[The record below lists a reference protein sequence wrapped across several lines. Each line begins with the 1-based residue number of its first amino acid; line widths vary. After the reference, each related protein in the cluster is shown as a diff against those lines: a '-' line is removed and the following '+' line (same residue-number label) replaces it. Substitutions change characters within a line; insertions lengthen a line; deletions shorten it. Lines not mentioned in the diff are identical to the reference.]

1 MSDCKTLGLGPTET
15 YIETIHIFPDTLLLS
30 LILYAR
36 LGRLGPIL
44 PLSTS
49 PLTIPPTT
57 LPSPVV
63 FLTKASRPRD
73 VSKRNTTAMDALVVV
88 VFDVEVDG
96 TDPPR
101 PRTAEPGVPKGVV
114 RASWILGV
122 GRFRVNAGVPGL
134 EANGDEA
141 GR

>member
-1 MSDCKTLGLGPTET
+1 
-15 YIETIHIFPDTLLLS
+15 
-30 LILYAR
+30 
-36 LGRLGPIL
+36 
-44 PLSTS
+44 
-49 PLTIPPTT
+49 
-57 LPSPVV
+57 
-63 FLTKASRPRD
+63 
-73 VSKRNTTAMDALVVV
+73 MDALVVV
-88 VFDVEVDG
+88 VFDVEADG

-134 EANGDEA
+134 EAKGDEA